1 MEEAKEKNTRF
12 REIREVLKKHH
23 ITRGITP
30 VKLREILEDLGPTYI
45 KLGQIMSLHSDI
57 LPEAYCE
64 ELARLNSDVSPMPFS
79 DVLDVLNDSFP
90 GEITEYFDKID
101 EKPLGSASIAQVHR
115 AKLKDGSDVVIK
127 VQRKGIKRIMQQD
140 IAMLHNLVR
149 FMPPVTPIKN
159 VVDLDMVIDE
169 MWSVAREEMDFSH
182 EADNIEE
189 FAKNNRDINYI
200 YVPKL
205 YRDYTTNTV
214 LVMEYIDGVA
224 IDDKDS
230 LTRMGYDLNEIG
242 IKFVNN
248 FIKQVMDDGFFHADP
263 HPGNVKIRGGKI
275 VFLDMGMMG
284 RLTEK
289 DREIMVRGVN
299 GIAIHDVNMVM
310 NAVTDLGDF
319 NGKPNR
325 SRLYSDLKEFLSE
338 YGSASMGSINV
349 ADAMMDLMDIM
360 KTNHIRLPHGMT
372 MLCRGLSHMQ
382 GDLAEIAP
390 GISMMEIAST
400 RITEDRLKTLNLRAS
415 SEKAARVLY
424 RNMSKGAEIPGLT
437 ADIMKEYLDGESR
450 LNITL
455 YSSEGL
461 SNMVNYAVRNL
472 VIGMCLAALLVAS
485 AIISTTNMEPR
496 IMGIPFPGF
505 IGFAF
510 AFFATIFLILRYVI
524 QRLRRKKK

>member
-1 MEEAKEKNTRF
+1 
-12 REIREVLKKHH
+12 
-23 ITRGITP
+23 
-30 VKLREILEDLGPTYI
+30 
-45 KLGQIMSLHSDI
+45 
-57 LPEAYCE
+57 
-64 ELARLNSDVSPMPFS
+64 
-79 DVLDVLNDSFP
+79 
-90 GEITEYFDKID
+90 
-101 EKPLGSASIAQVHR
+101 
-115 AKLKDGSDVVIK
+115 
-127 VQRKGIKRIMQQD
+127 
-140 IAMLHNLVR
+140 
-149 FMPPVTPIKN
+149 
-159 VVDLDMVIDE
+159 
-169 MWSVAREEMDFSH
+169 
-182 EADNIEE
+182 
-189 FAKNNRDINYI
+189 
-200 YVPKL
+200 
-205 YRDYTTNTV
+205 
-214 LVMEYIDGVA
+214 
-224 IDDKDS
+224 
-230 LTRMGYDLNEIG
+230 
-242 IKFVNN
+242 
-248 FIKQVMDDGFFHADP
+248 
-263 HPGNVKIRGGKI
+263 
-275 VFLDMGMMG
+275 MMG